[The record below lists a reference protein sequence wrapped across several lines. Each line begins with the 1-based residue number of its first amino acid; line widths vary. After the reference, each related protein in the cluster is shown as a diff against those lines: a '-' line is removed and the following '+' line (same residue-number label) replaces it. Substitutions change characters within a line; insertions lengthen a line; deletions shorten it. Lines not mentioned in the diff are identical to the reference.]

1 MGPAVDNPDDVPKA
15 DAQVGGGSR
24 RSRNLHGS
32 TVARI
37 VAPVEDIL
45 CWDRDISQS
54 QLLLLELVM
63 MALLTLSFRSGTHIQ
78 SLKMYYSL
86 HSYVTVDGTPPGKQ
100 SRSTMHLDNFCRTG
114 MRRRCAYAAFCAAP

>member
-54 QLLLLELVM
+54 QFIVTRVSDDGSADTVFQVWSAHSESQNVLLVAFLC
-63 MALLTLSFRSGTHIQ
+63 
-78 SLKMYYSL
+78 
-86 HSYVTVDGTPPGKQ
+86 HS
-100 SRSTMHLDNFCRTG
+100 
-114 MRRRCAYAAFCAAP
+114 RRHSAG